1 MADEERGGGRQESDQ
16 QNQFH
21 EIIIQP
27 ATNLFMKF
35 IATIILIALLAFV
48 SGLYLPWWS
57 IALAAFVISLIF
69 RQPPG
74 KSFLAGFLGLF
85 LLWAGL
91 ALFIDSPNQH
101 ILSKKIAEVLP
112 LGGSST
118 LLILVTGLVG
128 GLVGGFA
135 ALTASYLN
143 KKK

>member
-1 MADEERGGGRQESDQ
+1 
-16 QNQFH
+16 
-21 EIIIQP
+21 
-27 ATNLFMKF
+27 MKF
-35 IATIILIALLAFV
+35 ISTIILIALIAFI

-57 IALAAFVISLIF
+57 VALAAFVVSLIF
-69 RQPPG
+69 RQSPG

-91 ALFIDSPNQH
+91 ALFIDIPNQH

-112 LGGSST
+112 LGGSSA

-135 ALTASYLN
+135 SLTASYSR
-143 KKK
+143 K

>member
-1 MADEERGGGRQESDQ
+1 
-16 QNQFH
+16 
-21 EIIIQP
+21 
-27 ATNLFMKF
+27 MKF

-57 IALAAFVISLIF
+57 IAPAAFVISLIF
-69 RQPPG
+69 RQSPG

-91 ALFIDSPNQH
+91 ALFIDIPNQH

-128 GLVGGFA
+128 GLAGGFA